1 MTKKIALLVILLSFG
16 FELNAK
22 WTRPIDEEANADKY
36 GFEHDFCPKTNYGHT
51 AIIVDTTEK
60 FNEYQYALL
69 QNQIL
74 NNGSMADIMPY
85 DRISIYDLTG
95 RNVTATQTKP
105 IFSKCRPRSGENL
118 SKFEDDHPSF
128 WHPANPMKQQYAF
141 FLNFPTSPDH
151 NGIGLAQAREHFSD
165 LEELSGQYSMIM
177 EMIKEISRAP
187 VLNFTDDDKWQ
198 NRKIII
204 FSDLLQN
211 SDTLTIYNSCK
222 RGKCITWDSVKD
234 KPSVKQLM
242 PSFKDENKPE
252 VFVYYLHCKYNRKL
266 ENGTIEFWKG
276 YFEDAGMKFNYD
288 TETACVTENNK
299 E

>member
-36 GFEHDFCPKTNYGHT
+36 GFEHDYCPKTNYGHT

-60 FNEYQYALL
+60 FNEFQYALL

-85 DRISIYDLTG
+85 DRVSIFDLTG

-105 IFSKCRPRSGENL
+105 IFSKCRPRMGDES
-118 SKFEDDHPSF
+118 SKFEDDHGTF
-128 WHPANPMKQQYAF
+128 RYPARKMQQQYAF

-198 NRKIII
+198 SRKIII

-266 ENGTIEFWKG
+266 DNGTVDFWKG

-288 TETACVTENNK
+288 TETACVTKKDK